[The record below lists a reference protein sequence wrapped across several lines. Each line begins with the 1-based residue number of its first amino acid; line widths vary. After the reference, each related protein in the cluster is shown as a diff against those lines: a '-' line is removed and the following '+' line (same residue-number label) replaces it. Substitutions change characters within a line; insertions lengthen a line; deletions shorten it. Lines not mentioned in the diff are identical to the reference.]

1 MGFRHWVSHI
11 RLDPNSQYL
20 WYTHATFMFLWL
32 HGILCS
38 FPWKPMLKGLKGS
51 SPNPNVFASKQC
63 QACSSRQPWF
73 VSELEASCPNL
84 PWWTVA
90 LIFFGP
96 TFPSLNLKDCPNMS
110 KYVQIYYEIPIR
122 FLYWLEAFEW
132 PCRFPWAC
140 SIETNIYIYMIRNRT
155 VVHSS
160 TTETMRSSLRPKPVV
175 LFIRFV
181 VARRSPENP

>member
-1 MGFRHWVSHI
+1 MVSQCQWGGLRHWVSHI

-38 FPWKPMLKGLKGS
+38 FPWKPVLKGLKGLKGS
-51 SPNPNVFASKQC
+51 CPNPNVFASKQC
-63 QACSSRQPWF
+63 QACSSHGLYQ
-73 VSELEASCPNL
+73 
-84 PWWTVA
+84 
-90 LIFFGP
+90 
-96 TFPSLNLKDCPNMS
+96 NLKQAVQTYHDQWFLKFERLS
-110 KYVQIYYEIPIR
+110 KYVQRYYEIPIR

-181 VARRSPENP
+181 VARRSPENS

>member
-110 KYVQIYYEIPIR
+110 KYITKYPYDSCTGLKP
-122 FLYWLEAFEW
+122 LSGHAG
-132 PCRFPWAC
+132 FPEHVALKL
-140 SIETNIYIYMIRNRT
+140 TYIYMIRNRT